1 MRALSAVVAGL
12 LIGLVAMAA
21 PALAGRVAFVVGIDR
36 YDNLGASEQL
46 LKAVN
51 DANAVAATLA
61 DLGFTVHVHEN
72 LGRTSF
78 MQAWAR
84 FLNAVEPGDTT
95 AMFFAGHGIE
105 LNGRNF
111 IVPRDVPK
119 VGAREQVVLEQASIV
134 IADRLDELRARK
146 PQVSLVIL
154 DACRDNPFI
163 DSSGR
168 NMFGTRG
175 GLSRMVPARGTF
187 VMYSADAGQQA
198 LDRLPGEDDNPDAD
212 PNSVYTRTLLP
223 LLRSP
228 GLGLRDIAVRVRGDV
243 SSLARDIGHDQFPA
257 YYDALEGE
265 VYLAGRPGQPDGQPG
280 GIAGTES
287 AAVTP
292 GDAAPSGAQ
301 AEDLHAWQAVKD
313 TSSVAVLKAYAA
325 HYPDSIY
332 AEFARVRIEELE
344 GVVESPPAP
353 PAGPAPSSAEAR
365 LAWDTIKDTTSVG
378 ILQAYVDRY
387 PQTVYADFA
396 RARISDVE
404 AAGSASAS
412 DSQPSGPSLPSIR
425 ERLAWERVDVGS
437 IAMLSD
443 FVSRYPGGTYAA
455 LARARIDELHAA
467 EAARATPAVP
477 APTVPAQPPAATGD
491 WFVILGS
498 FPHSEVAKATGRV
511 SWLRSAGIDAGI
523 VNTNEYGNLTNGYYA
538 VVLGPFSKS
547 AASSTLASARRV
559 VGDAYI
565 KSGR

>member
-1 MRALSAVVAGL
+1 MRALSAAVAGFV
-12 LIGLVAMAA
+12 IALVATTA

-36 YDNLGASEQL
+36 YENLGEREQL
-46 LKAVN
+46 RKAVN
-51 DANAVAATLA
+51 DANAVGGALA
-61 DLGFTVHVHEN
+61 ELGFTVHVHEN

-78 MQAWAR
+78 MQAWSR
-84 FLNAVEPGDTT
+84 FLNAVQPGDTT
-95 AMFFAGHGIE
+95 AIFFAGHGIE

-111 IVPRDVPK
+111 IVPSDVPM
-119 VGAREQVVLEQASIV
+119 VGVREQVVLEQASIV
-134 IADRLDELRARK
+134 IADRLDELRARN

-154 DACRDNPFI
+154 DACRDNPFV

-175 GLSRMVPARGTF
+175 GLARMVPARGTF

-198 LDRLPGEDDNPDAD
+198 LDRLPGEDDDPDAN

-265 VYLAGRPGQPDGQPG
+265 VYLAGSDGEETASAPPGVG
-280 GIAGTES
+280 
-287 AAVTP
+287 
-292 GDAAPSGAQ
+292 APALAT
-301 AEDLHAWQAVKD
+301 AEDFRAWQTVSD
-313 TSSVAVLKAYAA
+313 TSSVAVLKAFAA
-325 HYPDSIY
+325 RYPDSVY
-332 AEFARVRIEELE
+332 AGFALARVDELE
-344 GVVESPPAP
+344 SASAPAIVDE
-353 PAGPAPSSAEAR
+353 PAPSSGEAGF
-365 LAWDTIKDTTSVG
+365 AWDTIKDTDSVAV
-378 ILQAYVDRY
+378 LQAYVARY

-396 RARISDVE
+396 RARITDIES
-404 AAGSASAS
+404 ANAGSTAG
-412 DSQPSGPSLPSIR
+412 QGPSGPPVSE
-425 ERLAWERVDVGS
+425 ERLAWESMDIGS
-437 IAMLSD
+437 VAMLKAY
-443 FVSRYPGGTYAA
+443 VARYPGSMYAVF
-455 LARARIDELHAA
+455 ARARIEELNAA
-467 EAARATPAVP
+467 AVARATPPVSVP
-477 APTVPAQPPAATGD
+477 STPVPTVPSQPSLPTGD

-498 FPHSEVAKATGRV
+498 FPHSEVVKANGRV
-511 SWLRSAGIDAGI
+511 SWLRSAGMDATI
-523 VNTNEYGNLTNGYYA
+523 INTNAYSNLTNGYYA